1 MPGTLKLE
9 SLQILR
15 AIAALAVVLFHLGIG
30 WDINFGLAQTNPF
43 EVGANGVDMFF
54 VISGFIICYA
64 SVGTQSSIEFLKKR
78 AFRILPLYYALTLG
92 LFLIAIITPQ
102 LLNSTEANVWHLIKS
117 FTFIP
122 YENSGGLVQPILFL
136 GWTLNFEM
144 FFYLL
149 FALCIRLH
157 HREIVVTLI
166 VMAIAALG
174 YFIHFG
180 HVVPD
185 FFSRSI
191 ILNFAWGVGVFLIYQ
206 HRPYWIEKLYG
217 VWIPAALFILA
228 QFFWDIPIS
237 AEFAIGVPTALILA
251 SLLPAKQIEGPIGKV
266 GNMVGDA
273 SYSLYLIH
281 PYIIQFCFILVVP
294 VLGGSMAVI
303 VGMSVASFVLSIIAS
318 IMLFKIIEKPSNM
331 LLRQWFLA
339 KTT

>member
-1 MPGTLKLE
+1 MAGTLKLE

-15 AIAALAVVLFHLGIG
+15 AVAALAVVLFHLGVG
-30 WDINFGLAQTNPF
+30 WNINFGLAQTNPF

-64 SVGTQSSIEFLKKR
+64 SVGTHSSIEFLKKR

-92 LFLIAIITPQ
+92 LFLVAMIAPQ

-117 FTFIP
+117 FTFMP

-149 FALCIRLH
+149 FALCIQLR
-157 HREIVVTLI
+157 HREIAVASIVILI
-166 VMAIAALG
+166 AILG
-174 YFIHFG
+174 YFVDFG

-206 HRPYWIEKLYG
+206 YRQHWIDKLQG
-217 VWIPAALFILA
+217 LWIPAAIFILA
-228 QFFWDIPIS
+228 QFFLDVPIS
-237 AEFAIGVPTALILA
+237 AEFAIGLPTALIMA
-251 SLLPAKQIEGPIGKV
+251 SLLPAKKLEGPIGKA
-266 GNMVGDA
+266 GNLVGDA
-273 SYSLYLIH
+273 SYSLYLTH

-294 VLGGSMAVI
+294 ALGSSMPIIAA
-303 VGMSVASFVLSIIAS
+303 MSVVSVVLSIIAS
-318 IMLFKIIEKPSNM
+318 ILLFKIIEKPSNIM
-331 LLRQWFLA
+331 LRKRLLA
-339 KTT
+339 KSA